1 MTHPA
6 RTVGIL
12 AAALAATALCLA
24 LPAWLRFGP
33 LGLEA
38 LAYCG
43 VACFVPGVL
52 LAIVSGRFTGVNRA
66 MSLMLAGT
74 GLRIAFVLGMG
85 LLVIQQRPALKSTE
99 FLLGLSLFYF
109 VALGVETWQLM
120 ADVGSKRNQSQ
131 ANA

>member
-1 MTHPA
+1 
-6 RTVGIL
+6 
-12 AAALAATALCLA
+12 
-24 LPAWLRFGP
+24 
-33 LGLEA
+33 
-38 LAYCG
+38 

-52 LAIVSGRFTGVNRA
+52 LALVSGRFTGTNRA

-109 VALGVETWQLM
+109 VALAVETWQLLAETQGTARTGM
-120 ADVGSKRNQSQ
+120 TNSE
-131 ANA
+131 

>member
-12 AAALAATALCLA
+12 AVALAVTALCLA

-52 LAIVSGRFTGVNRA
+52 LALVSGRLVGANRA
-66 MSLMLAGT
+66 VSLVLAGT
-74 GLRIAFVLGMG
+74 GLRVLFVLGMG
-85 LLVIQQRPALKSTE
+85 LLVIQQRPALKSAE

-109 VALGVETWQLM
+109 VALGVETWQLL
-120 ADVGSKRNQSQ
+120 AEVGENAEQ
-131 ANA
+131 AEAKA